1 MQSDVRNYWTTRKTH
16 NLCFPILL
24 DPYLPIVLNRT
35 FKSINVDIYI
45 RTHSSALSPDLQTHV
60 SKFCKD
66 FNVTTAMSC
75 IARDNF
81 AGCND
86 NHLGSL
92 DSLACPLLTPVLAW
106 AVHVYSMS
114 MDRRWAGEWLPSTS
128 GRIMH
133 SLHIACICTSC
144 RYMVARAAVVYWV
157 YS

>member
-66 FNVTTAMSC
+66 FNVTTTMSC
-75 IARDNF
+75 ITRGTSAGYVDNCRGATIF
-81 AGCND
+81 IGAPTINTCSCMSCACLQHEYGSA
-86 NHLGSL
+86 LG
-92 DSLACPLLTPVLAW
+92 
-106 AVHVYSMS
+106 
-114 MDRRWAGEWLPSTS
+114 GGWLPSTS

-133 SLHIACICTSC
+133 SLPIACICTSR
-144 RYMVARAAVVYWV
+144 RYMMARDTAVYR
-157 YS
+157 